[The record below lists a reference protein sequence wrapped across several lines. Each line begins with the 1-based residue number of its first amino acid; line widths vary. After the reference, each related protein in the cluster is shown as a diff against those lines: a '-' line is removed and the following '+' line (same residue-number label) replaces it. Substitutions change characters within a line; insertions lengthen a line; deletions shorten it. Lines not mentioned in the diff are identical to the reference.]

1 MAEEDKGVVEGEKKD
16 STPIATATTSE
27 NGKKKQRG
35 FLARVWNIIFRR
47 RSDDFEKRLQYIS
60 KEEAAVLS
68 RMKRRSLTWRRM
80 TRNLIVLSI
89 IFEVFVI

>member
-16 STPIATATTSE
+16 STSIATATTSE